1 MADYTSQRG
10 RFRFH
15 GVSALNAWVHRYFS
29 NGRFA
34 IPLMMGLA
42 GRHSTCGSGRGLCH
56 APVEGTVPRCHC
68 RLPSCRP

>member
-1 MADYTSQRG
+1 MADYTSQHG

-15 GVSALNAWVHRYFS
+15 GVSALNALVHRYFRS
-29 NGRFA
+29 NRFA

-42 GRHSTCGSGRGLCH
+42 EGHSTCGSGCGLCH
-56 APVEGTVPRCHC
+56 APVEGTVPRCFR